1 MHYNISSS
9 LQFTFL
15 SDTGDLLINPENGY
29 EWGGQSMLRAP
40 VGKQAQNAI
49 NIINAVLM
57 RKSAVAQLT
66 K

>member
-1 MHYNISSS
+1 M
-9 LQFTFL
+9 
-15 SDTGDLLINPENGY
+15 NPENGF
-29 EWGGQSMLRAP
+29 EWGGQHMARGIGVPPHTA
-40 VGKQAQNAI
+40 V

>member
-1 MHYNISSS
+1 MNVFISGFY
-9 LQFTFL
+9 L
-15 SDTGDLLINPENGY
+15 DTGDLLMNPENGF
-29 EWGGQSMLRAP
+29 EWGGQHVARATGVQP
-40 VGKQAQNAI
+40 HTAV